1 MLTYSVVQRIDPK
14 FPSMPGKFYAQ
25 AQARG
30 VANIREMSER
40 IQQMCTVTRAD
51 VMAVLTALE
60 DVVADCLAN
69 GEIVR
74 LGDLGTLQVS
84 LNSRAAAASKEFHD
98 GLINKGKV
106 IFRSGLTISK
116 MLATLKYEKVEQK
129 YTKKEDEEVKV
140 TEPEAVTE
148 PEVVA
153 ESEME

>member
-1 MLTYSVVQRIDPK
+1 MFTYSVVQRIDPK

-74 LGDLGTLQVS
+74 LGDLCTLQVS
-84 LNSRAAAASKEFHD
+84 LNGRGAETAKEFHD
-98 GLINKGKV
+98 GLITKGKV

-116 MLATLKYEKVEQK
+116 MLTTLKYQKVDQK
-129 YTKKEDEEVKV
+129 YIKKEDEEAKV
-140 TEPEAVTE
+140 TETE
-148 PEVVA
+148 ETGEPGLEG
-153 ESEME
+153 

>member
-1 MLTYSVVQRIDPK
+1 MDKMFTYSVVQRIDPK
-14 FPSMPGKFYAQ
+14 APDMPGKYYAQ

-60 DVVADCLAN
+60 DVVAECLAN

-74 LGDLGTLQVS
+74 LGDLCTLQVS
-84 LNSRAAAASKEFHD
+84 LNGRGAETAKEFHE

-116 MLATLKYEKVEQK
+116 MLATLKYQKVEQK
-129 YTKKEDEEVKV
+129 YVKKEDEETKV
-140 TEPEAVTE
+140 TGPEAAGE
-148 PEVVA
+148 PGLEG
-153 ESEME
+153 

>member
-1 MLTYSVVQRIDPK
+1 MFTYSVVQRIDPK

-60 DVVADCLAN
+60 DVVADCLSN

-74 LGDLGTLQVS
+74 LGDLCTLQVS
-84 LNSRAAAASKEFHD
+84 LNGRGAETAKEFHD
-98 GLINKGKV
+98 GLITKGKV

-116 MLATLKYEKVEQK
+116 MLNTLKYQKVDQK
-129 YTKKEDEEVKV
+129 YVKKEDEEAAVTEHKTV
-140 TEPEAVTE
+140 TEPEEETG
-148 PEVVA
+148 PGL
-153 ESEME
+153 

>member
-14 FPSMPGKFYAQ
+14 FPDMPGKFYAQ

-40 IQQMCTVTRAD
+40 IQLMCTVTRAD

-84 LNSRAAAASKEFHD
+84 LNGRGAETAKEFHD

-106 IFRSGLTISK
+106 IFRSGLTISR
-116 MLATLKYEKVEQK
+116 MLATLKFQKVDQK
-129 YTKKEDEEVKV
+129 YIRKEDEEAKV
-140 TEPEAVTE
+140 TEPEAAGE
-148 PEVVA
+148 PGHE
-153 ESEME
+153 E